1 MKKIIYILLLLLVS
15 SLVAHQSYAIENKSC
30 AEALGLGEE
39 LRNFYAAREALLRVP
54 SFDNSDRVVFIY
66 KDLFNKSN
74 TISNTNLHNAAAA
87 GDTSLINFFVT
98 DKGMPVDVKGRL
110 GMTPL
115 SVAATFFYINA
126 IDVLLNL
133 NADINAP
140 GATGNSPLISAVI
153 SGQIQAVEYLLEKG
167 ANIDQANIADETP
180 IMFAVKYGFPGIFRL
195 LASRGA
201 NLMVTN
207 IQGWTLL
214 HVAINERRLIDRVGM
229 VETILDTVVDWPEPG
244 IVNWPEPISEGS
256 PLHWAVWHGRAD
268 VIDVLLER
276 GARLD
281 AKNKDGELPIHIAAR
296 LDNVDA
302 FLLLKNTDLNLL
314 GIFDGKGQTPIN
326 TVDRHNSLK
335 ILSAL
340 ALALGL

>member
-214 HVAINERRLIDRVGM
+214 HVAINERKIDRSSWYG
-229 VETILDTVVDWPEPG
+229 
-244 IVNWPEPISEGS
+244 
-256 PLHWAVWHGRAD
+256 
-268 VIDVLLER
+268 
-276 GARLD
+276 
-281 AKNKDGELPIHIAAR
+281 
-296 LDNVDA
+296 
-302 FLLLKNTDLNLL
+302 
-314 GIFDGKGQTPIN
+314 
-326 TVDRHNSLK
+326 
-335 ILSAL
+335 
-340 ALALGL
+340 